1 MKILVISQ
9 YWYPENG
16 VPQRRWSWLA
26 GMLVEQ
32 GHEVTVIAPPPHYN
46 REVSFKEWWEN
57 RKFVSAVEQ
66 NVGPAGER
74 IVRSGFFPAGKSLSA
89 RALSQAVVA
98 LGGLWVVVKRPG
110 ILKGYSPDVVIGTV
124 PALPTAV
131 VTQMTARLFGVPFVI
146 DLRDAWPDLL
156 WESHKWNAELGATSM
171 RQRVL
176 SKGPWQ
182 VVRIVTQ
189 TALNSSLRNASAIL
203 TTSSDFADSL
213 RRRPRLVADGRVPEI
228 YTVRNLFPTRTSFHK
243 QQVDK
248 REVGN
253 SNSRINVL
261 YAGTLGRAQD
271 LSNALYAADWAR
283 DEGVEVSLRFVGA
296 GAARSSLRD
305 LARKLKLD
313 VEFLPRA
320 EADELDVHY
329 KWADT
334 ALVHLAPWKPLE
346 MTVPSKLYELMS
358 VGMHIS
364 GVLAGE
370 ASQLLEKL
378 HAGDVV
384 APGDPA
390 ALGALWKELAENHRK
405 FTVGEDGRSWIK
417 GEARD
422 TVPIVMQKVLDGILK
437 HPKSRTGGADCRSG
451 SRLSVL
457 ITAAGAMALD
467 DPRGFVTKAGEQL
480 RQGGQEI
487 LGTWISRVAGT
498 SVTAESSLLSTI
510 ALGKLRGLPESS
522 QNLNSKERRAV
533 RRAKEKLTLLQKKLP
548 NLAFS
553 EVPAGQVGSE
563 WKNAD
568 KDSRVLFFL
577 TNSLPFTQSGYT
589 LRSHHTLRAL
599 SGAGVDVIAVTRLGY
614 PVLVG
619 KWPARKPVVYDGIR
633 YSQLLPWV
641 YPKSLLKRW
650 AISRSLLAN
659 EARRFDATILHTTT
673 DYNNALV
680 VAHVAKDLGLPWV
693 YEVRGEL
700 EKTWL
705 SRFTDA
711 DKAVA
716 RASDLYE
723 LARGKELES
732 MKAAS
737 AVVVLSEVSKKN
749 LVARG
754 VEGSK
759 IWVIPNAVDAE
770 LVGKKFDK
778 SSLRVELGVED
789 APTVG
794 IITSVVR
801 YEGIDDLLRAAAHS
815 KFNVLV
821 VGDGVEL
828 PRLKTLASELG
839 INERVVFTGRQPADS
854 IWKWYACLDV
864 FVLPRKDEEV
874 CRTVTPIKALVA
886 QAIGIPVVASDLPA
900 IREITGGYAEYSSP
914 SDPRSLARAIENQ
927 LETPMKPEAGIAW
940 AQEHTWESNA
950 KRYAEMY
957 RHILNG
963 FGLNG
968 SLN

>member
-16 VPQRRWSWLA
+16 VPQRRWSWLT

-32 GHEVTVIAPPPHYN
+32 GHEVTVIAPPPHYD
-46 REVSFKEWWEN
+46 REISFKGWWEN
-57 RKFVSAVEQ
+57 RKYVSAVEQ
-66 NVGPAGER
+66 DVGPTGER
-74 IVRSGFFPAGKSLSA
+74 IVRSGFIPAGRSLSS

-98 LGGLWVVVKRPG
+98 LGVLWVVVKRPG
-110 ILKGYSPDVVIGTV
+110 TLKGYSPDVVIGTV

-131 VTQMTARLFGVPFVI
+131 VTQLAACLFGVPFVI

-156 WESHKWNAELGATSM
+156 WESHKWNAELGTTSM

-182 VVRIVTQ
+182 VIRIVTQ
-189 TALNSSLRNASAIL
+189 TALNSSLRSASAIM
-203 TTSSDFADSL
+203 TTSSEFADSL
-213 RRRPRLVADGRVPEI
+213 RRRPRLETAGRVPEI
-228 YTVRNLFPTRTSFHK
+228 YIVRNLFPIRTSFRRR
-243 QQVDK
+243 QVEK
-248 REVGN
+248 RGVGN
-253 SNSRINVL
+253 SNNRIKVL

-283 DEGVEVSLRFVGA
+283 NAGVEVSLRFVGA

-305 LARKLKLD
+305 LARELKLD

-329 KWADT
+329 EWADT
-334 ALVHLAPWKPLE
+334 ALVHLAPWQPLE

-358 VGMHIS
+358 IGMHIS

-370 ASQLLEKL
+370 AAQLLEKL
-378 HAGDVV
+378 QAGDVV

-390 ALGALWKELAENHRK
+390 ALGALWKDLAENHRHLR
-405 FTVGEDGRSWIK
+405 VGEGGRSWIE
-417 GEARD
+417 GEAQN
-422 TVPIVMQKVLDGILK
+422 TVPIVMQKMLAEILNR
-437 HPKSRTGGADCRSG
+437 PKSRKKGVIYRSG

-457 ITAAGAMALD
+457 ITAAGTMALD
-467 DPRGFVTKAGEQL
+467 DPRGFFAKAGERL
-480 RQGGQEI
+480 RQGGREN
-487 LGTWISRVAGT
+487 LGTLISRVAGT
-498 SVTAESSLLSTI
+498 SVTTESSLVSAI
-510 ALGKLRGLPESS
+510 ALGKLRGLPELGQS
-522 QNLNSKERRAV
+522 LNAEERRAV
-533 RRAKEKLTLLQKKLP
+533 RRAKEKYALLQKKLP
-548 NLAFS
+548 SLAS
-553 EVPAGQVGSE
+553 PEDEGSSG
-563 WKNAD
+563 WKNED

-599 SGAGVDVIAVTRLGY
+599 SGVGVDVIAVTRLAY

-619 KWPARKPVVYDGIR
+619 KWPARNPVVYGGIK
-633 YSQLLPWV
+633 YSQLLPLV

-650 AISRSLLAN
+650 VLSRSLLAN
-659 EARRFDATILHTTT
+659 EARRFNADILHTTT

-680 VAHVAKDLGLPWV
+680 VAYVAKELNLPWV

-705 SRFTDA
+705 SHFTA
-711 DKAVA
+711 EDKSIA
-716 RASDLYE
+716 RASDFYE

-732 MKAAS
+732 MRAAS
-737 AVVVLSEVSKKN
+737 AVVVLSEVSKKS
-749 LVARG
+749 LVGRG
-754 VEGSK
+754 VEESK
-759 IWVIPNAVDAE
+759 IWVIPNAVDSE

-778 SSLRVELGVED
+778 SSLRAELGVED

-794 IITSVVR
+794 TITSVVG

-815 KFNVLV
+815 KFNVLI

-828 PRLKTLASELG
+828 PRLKALASELG
-839 INERVVFTGRQPADS
+839 IKERVEFAGRQPADS
-854 IWKWYACLDV
+854 VWKWYACLDV

-914 SDPRSLARAIENQ
+914 SDPRGLARAIENQ
-927 LETPMKPEAGIAW
+927 LETPMEPSAGIAW
-940 AQEHTWESNA
+940 ARKHTWESNA
-950 KRYAEMY
+950 RRYAEMY
-957 RHILNG
+957 RHISNG
-963 FGLNG
+963 CRLKG
-968 SLN
+968 SFN